1 MSHGL
6 LLWLENI
13 DRRRNEIVPIDHS
26 QDTETLHGH
35 HKTLSVLQ
43 VYQYFSAQYESVTSS
58 SSLSSLFPANSPG
71 AA

>member
-26 QDTETLHGH
+26 QDTDTLHEH
-35 HKTLSVLQ
+35 HKTLSVLHGLSIFECPQ
-43 VYQYFSAQYESVTSS
+43 CTFVYLHV
-58 SSLSSLFPANSPG
+58 
-71 AA
+71 